1 MNVAAMLLTELDY
14 RNIRNLELCFAPSPG
29 INVLWGENGQGKT
42 NILEGIYLF
51 PHFKSFRG
59 GHNEHLLGPDG
70 ERGRLRAVVRRGAI
84 EQTLTCTIGR
94 TGRQF
99 QLDGRT
105 PRPLESLLD
114 TVRAV
119 LFAPEELPLV
129 RSQPAARRSLLDRAL
144 LQYDPTFLP
153 LAVEYERIL
162 RQRNRLLREGQGGSV
177 LQPWTDGLLRCG
189 AQIRA
194 ARRGFLDAIGATFGG
209 VHSRLSGARE
219 EVTLLYPGVSGGEKD
234 QFDHLAG
241 ELERVR
247 GREERLGQTLAGPHR
262 DDLLLTLDGK
272 PLRHHAS
279 QGQLRTLLLSFKLA
293 LLELLRCRLGTAPV
307 LLLDDMAAELDGL
320 RQEALYATLRD
331 CGAQIFL
338 TTTTPEPLRRMALPA
353 AYFEVAAGRIR
364 STT

>member
-1 MNVAAMLLTELDY
+1 MTEPLQLTELEY
-14 RNIRNLELCFAPSPG
+14 RNIRNLELTIAPQPG

-59 GHNEHLLGPDG
+59 GRNEHLLGPHG
-70 ERGRLRAVVRRGAI
+70 ERGRIKATVRRGAL
-84 EQTLTCTIGR
+84 EQTLSCTLGR
-94 TGRQF
+94 DGRQF

-114 TVRAV
+114 AVRAV

-129 RSQPAARRSLLDRAL
+129 RSQPAARRNLLDRAL
-144 LQYDPTFLP
+144 LQYEPGFLA
-153 LAVEYERIL
+153 LAMEYERIL
-162 RQRNRLLREGQGGSV
+162 RQRNRLLREGARGATLLTWSE
-177 LQPWTDGLLRCG
+177 GLLNSG
-189 AQIRA
+189 ARLRA
-194 ARRGFLDAIGATFGG
+194 ARQAFLSAIADHFA
-209 VHSRLSGARE
+209 VMHQRLSGARE
-219 EVTLLYPGVSGGEKD
+219 AVALHYAGGDGDDEA
-234 QFDHLAG
+234 QQRQLAG

-262 DDLLLTLDGK
+262 DDLLLTIDGQ

-279 QGQLRTLLLSFKLA
+279 QGQLRTLLLAFKLA
-293 LLELLRCRLGTAPV
+293 LLELLRQRLGATPL

-353 AYFEVAAGRIR
+353 TYFEIAGGRIR
-364 STT
+364 TTS